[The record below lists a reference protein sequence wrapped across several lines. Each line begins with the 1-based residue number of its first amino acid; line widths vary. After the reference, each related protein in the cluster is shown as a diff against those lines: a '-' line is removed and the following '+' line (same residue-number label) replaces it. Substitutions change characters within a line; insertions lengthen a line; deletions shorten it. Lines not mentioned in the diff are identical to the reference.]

1 MLKLEQVGMTFA
13 AGTPDENTALQGVN
27 LAVAEG
33 DFITVV
39 GTNGAGKST
48 LYNVIAGTLI
58 PTTGRIFLSTGGS
71 GSSGGT
77 DGGSAKDVTRQSEHR
92 RAHYIGRIF
101 QNPLLGTAGKMT
113 IADNM
118 MIASYKGYKQLRIN
132 LTRHKREEFRGLLAT
147 LGMGL
152 ESRLGDNV
160 ELLSGGQRQALAL
173 LMAIMSKPALLLLDE
188 HTAALDPAASALIL
202 DLTRRFA
209 ADYRLTVMM
218 ITHNMAQALSTGN
231 RLLMMDAGQIVFDI
245 DAAEKARLSTD
256 ELIRRFKDKRELT
269 SDRMLWQ

>member
-1 MLKLEQVGMTFA
+1 MTFA
-13 AGTPDENTALQGVN
+13 PNTPDENTALQGVN
-27 LAVAEG
+27 LTVAAG

-39 GTNGAGKST
+39 GSNGAGKST
-48 LYNVIAGTLI
+48 LYNVIAGTLL
-58 PTTGRIFLSTGGS
+58 PTAGRILLADGKGG
-71 GSSGGT
+71 
-77 DGGSAKDVTRQSEHR
+77 DVDITRQSEYR

-132 LTRHKREEFRGLLAT
+132 LTRQKREEFRGLLAA

-152 ESRLGDNV
+152 EARLGDNV
-160 ELLSGGQRQALAL
+160 DLLSGGQRQALAL

-188 HTAALDPAASALIL
+188 HTAALDPAASAVIL

-209 ADYRLTVMM
+209 ADHRLTVMM

-231 RLLMMDAGQIVFDI
+231 RLLMMDAGQIVLDI
-245 DAAEKARLSTD
+245 NAAEKARLTTE
-256 ELIRRFKDKRELT
+256 ELVRRFKDKRELVN
-269 SDRMLWQ
+269 DQMLLQ